1 MENQRTIEQRIEN
14 FKGIYNRLEKIVDNI
29 PDAIPNTVTDMIKK
43 QILGDENL
51 RELINQLDHHRPPR
65 IFVMGRTGV
74 GKSSLINALCGM
86 YVAEVSAVDIGTK
99 ETVSYSCKEQGRTL
113 MDILDSR
120 GFAEHEGEN
129 TETAEEQLCDD
140 IIEFDPDVA
149 LLIIGCTDR
158 SNATDDDIDFI
169 KKVREKYYKKNNAEL
184 PVVVALNRVDG
195 VMPARE
201 TDPNSYSEK
210 KLNRIQEHAAFFE
223 EKFDK
228 KQFNASAVIPVSSLI
243 DWKNDQGD
251 EIDLDDINEL
261 SAEERKRLEISYD
274 GRYNIDKLRESLENA
289 IADYE
294 AQMGMRMAFKLEE
307 LVLKIA
313 NHVNKAMSTISGTV
327 ALSPIPISDIYILL
341 IIQALDTVMI
351 AALAGS
357 EISIKTAKDFV
368 IHLGGM
374 GGAGF
379 GFRLAAQQGSKLA
392 NMLFPG
398 AGSTIS
404 AAIASGGTYAIG
416 KAAINHYILGYNEI
430 DVKKLFEKDK
440 KADKEN

>member
-86 YVAEVSAVDIGTK
+86 YVAEVSAVDIGMK

-274 GRYNIDKLRESLENA
+274 G
-289 IADYE
+289 
-294 AQMGMRMAFKLEE
+294 
-307 LVLKIA
+307 
-313 NHVNKAMSTISGTV
+313 GT
-327 ALSPIPISDIYILL
+327 
-341 IIQALDTVMI
+341 
-351 AALAGS
+351 
-357 EISIKTAKDFV
+357 
-368 IHLGGM
+368 
-374 GGAGF
+374 
-379 GFRLAAQQGSKLA
+379 
-392 NMLFPG
+392 
-398 AGSTIS
+398 
-404 AAIASGGTYAIG
+404 
-416 KAAINHYILGYNEI
+416 
-430 DVKKLFEKDK
+430 
-440 KADKEN
+440 

>member
-1 MENQRTIEQRIEN
+1 M
-14 FKGIYNRLEKIVDNI
+14 
-29 PDAIPNTVTDMIKK
+29 
-43 QILGDENL
+43 
-51 RELINQLDHHRPPR
+51 
-65 IFVMGRTGV
+65 
-74 GKSSLINALCGM
+74 
-86 YVAEVSAVDIGTK
+86 
-99 ETVSYSCKEQGRTL
+99 
-113 MDILDSR
+113 
-120 GFAEHEGEN
+120 
-129 TETAEEQLCDD
+129 
-140 IIEFDPDVA
+140 
-149 LLIIGCTDR
+149 
-158 SNATDDDIDFI
+158 
-169 KKVREKYYKKNNAEL
+169 
-184 PVVVALNRVDG
+184 
-195 VMPARE
+195 
-201 TDPNSYSEK
+201 
-210 KLNRIQEHAAFFE
+210 
-223 EKFDK
+223 
-228 KQFNASAVIPVSSLI
+228 
-243 DWKNDQGD
+243 
-251 EIDLDDINEL
+251 
-261 SAEERKRLEISYD
+261 EISYD

-357 EISIKTAKDFV
+357 EISINTAKDFV
-368 IHLGGM
+368 IRLGGM

-416 KAAINHYILGYNEI
+416 KAAINHYILGYKET